1 MKIGAHVS
9 AAVSFDKAIDRAQEI
24 GAEAVQI
31 FVSGPTTWRMRVPL
45 PEECRAFRD
54 KSKAAGIVPAFFH
67 GVYLINLGSPNPELV
82 AKGVESLIKYQE
94 AAALLGA
101 AGTIFHVGSHK
112 GQGFDAVLPQV
123 VRAMHAVLEGM
134 PQGVSLIIENS
145 AGMGQSIGSSFGEM
159 GVIIRAVGSE
169 RVQVCLDTQ
178 HCFANGYNVA
188 AKGGLDAAMEE
199 FDREIGLGRLVA
211 VHANDSQCA
220 LEGGLDRHEN
230 IGEGHIGREGFEAIM
245 AHPAMQAPVF
255 LLEVPGFEGGGPD
268 KRNVDIL
275 KQMRGS

>member
-9 AAVSFDKAIDRAQEI
+9 AAGRFDKAIDRAQEI

-31 FVSGPTTWRMRVPL
+31 FVSGPTTWRMRVP
-45 PEECRAFRD
+45 EQAECDAFME
-54 KSKAAGIVPAFFH
+54 KSRVADIAPAFFH

-94 AAALLGA
+94 VAAALGA

-112 GQGFDAVLPQV
+112 GQGFEAVLPQV
-123 VRAMHAVLEGM
+123 ARAFHAVLEGM
-134 PQGVSLIIENS
+134 PPGVSLIIENS
-145 AGMGQSIGSSFGEM
+145 AGMGQSIGASFGEI
-159 GVIIRAVGSE
+159 GSIIRAVGSD

-188 AKGGLDAAMEE
+188 AKDGLDAAMEE
-199 FDREIGLGRLVA
+199 FDREIGLGRLMA
-211 VHANDSQCA
+211 VHANDSKCA
-220 LEGGLDRHEN
+220 LAGGLDRHEN
-230 IGEGHIGREGFEAIM
+230 IGEGHIGRKGFEAIM
-245 AHPAMQAPVF
+245 AHPAMEAPVL

-268 KRNVDIL
+268 KRNVDML
-275 KQMRGS
+275 KQMRGH